1 MQKREFIELLR
12 RTKIVPVIR
21 HSDPD
26 VAMRGAMLLAEAGF
40 PVLEMTFT
48 VPGAAEIIAELSK
61 KLPTAI
67 IGAGTVLTDLQ
78 VHHAIKAGAKFVVSP
93 CWTDDAAEVCIMD
106 NIPYLPGA
114 ATPGEVLH
122 HWQNGALAVK
132 VFPAHE
138 AGGPGFLKAV
148 KAVFPDIPLM
158 PTGGVKPESVADYL
172 RAGAICTGLGG
183 DLFPAAA
190 LEAGDEEAA
199 RAQIAKARK
208 AMALDPAQA

>member
-1 MQKREFIELLR
+1 MQKREFIDLLA
-12 RTKIVPVIR
+12 RTKVVPVIR
-21 HSDPD
+21 HADAD

-48 VPGAAEIIAELSK
+48 VPGAAELIAKLNREL
-61 KLPTAI
+61 PDAV

-78 VHHAIKAGAKFVVSP
+78 AHHALQAGAKFVVSP
-93 CWTDDAAEVCIMD
+93 CWTDDAAEVCIMESV
-106 NIPYLPGA
+106 PYLPGA
-114 ATPGEVLH
+114 QTPGEVLH
-122 HWQNGALAVK
+122 HWQNGGLVVK

-138 AGGPGFLKAV
+138 AGGPGFLKAM

-158 PTGGVKPESVADYL
+158 PTGGVKPENVADYL

-190 LEAGDEEAA
+190 LESGDEDGA
-199 RAQIAKARK
+199 RAQIAAAMK
-208 AMALDPAQA
+208 AMGLEPAHG

>member
-1 MQKREFIELLR
+1 MQKREFIELLA
-12 RTKIVPVIR
+12 RTKVVPVIR
-21 HSDPD
+21 HNDPD

-48 VPGAAEIIAELSK
+48 VPGAADLIAKLNR
-61 KLPTAI
+61 KLPDAT
-67 IGAGTVLTDLQ
+67 IGAGTVLNDLQ

-93 CWTDDAAEVCIMD
+93 CWTDEAAEVCIME
-106 NIPYLPGA
+106 NVPYLPGA

-138 AGGPGFLKAV
+138 TGGPGFLKAV
-148 KAVFPDIPLM
+148 KTVFPDIPLM
-158 PTGGVKPESVADYL
+158 PTGGIKPENVADYL
-172 RAGAICTGLGG
+172 NAGAICAGLGG

-190 LEAGDEEAA
+190 LESGDEDGA
-199 RAQIAKARK
+199 RAQIARARK

>member
-1 MQKREFIELLR
+1 MQKREFINIL
-12 RTKIVPVIR
+12 TKTKVVPVIR
-21 HSDPD
+21 HKDPD
-26 VAMRGAMLLAEAGF
+26 VAYRGAKLLAEAGF

-48 VPGAAEIIAELSK
+48 VPGAADLITRLSGEL
-61 KLPTAI
+61 PNAI
-67 IGAGTVLTDLQ
+67 VGAGTVLTDLQ
-78 VHHAIKAGAKFVVSP
+78 VHHAIKAGAQFVVSP
-93 CWTDDAAEVCIMD
+93 CWTYDAAEVCIMD

-138 AGGPGFLKAV
+138 TGGPGFLKAV

-158 PTGGVKPESVADYL
+158 PTGGVKPEQVADYL
-172 RAGAICTGLGG
+172 RAGAICAGLGG

-190 LEAGDEEAA
+190 LEAGDDDAA
-199 RAQIAKARK
+199 REQIAKARS
-208 AMALDPAQA
+208 AMALDQPQA